1 MSDAAEG
8 LNINVSA
15 AVKEF
20 WFDSI
25 NSRQLEINIGVSLE
39 VWAIG
44 QKNFTTLENLCFTET
59 KTPKKRVSM
68 AIYVVGGTDT
78 MWDIAKRYKTDTE
91 SLVQL
96 NQLDAEKPLTEG
108 TKLLIMK

>member
-1 MSDAAEG
+1 
-8 LNINVSA
+8 
-15 AVKEF
+15 
-20 WFDSI
+20 
-25 NSRQLEINIGVSLE
+25 
-39 VWAIG
+39 
-44 QKNFTTLENLCFTET
+44 
-59 KTPKKRVSM
+59 
-68 AIYVVGGTDT
+68 